1 MREGHRAGG
10 PLPTHSERNGMSQ
23 SFFDETEESRGFIPS
38 LTGAKLRIEEIE
50 RTKTGENAA
59 TPGCLMYVVTFSVV
73 EPAKFKGLQVR
84 KWFVIGTA
92 EDKKGEKPE
101 TWAAGAEKGPGQL
114 KRMLVRAAPYVEGDI
129 SKDDEEWMEAA
140 EGKIVV
146 APVIDKGEKA
156 SGPRNAVGKFYRE
169 TDSDCPEIGEAE
181 AGGAKKAK
189 LKVVKKAAQ
198 AEADE
203 DEAPAPVAKKRA
215 ANDDEDDD

>member
-10 PLPTHSERNGMSQ
+10 PVPATSERNGMSQ

-59 TPGCLMYVVTFSVV
+59 TPGCRMYVVTFSVV
-73 EPAKFKGLQVR
+73 EPTKFKGLQVR

-92 EDKKGEKPE
+92 DDKKGEKAE

-114 KRMLVRAAPYVEGDI
+114 KRLLVRADVPL

-146 APVIDKGEKA
+146 ASVIDKGEEA
-156 SGPRNAVGKFYRE
+156 SGPRNALGKFYRE